1 MNLNPLR
8 RSQLIAPIGV
18 GALYVLKG
26 GVSVIACGLDYWY
39 ERQTHSSSV
48 STKEFEVREY
58 RLEKILKVNHFKLP
72 PDFREGDSVPNS
84 YLTIPFLRFP
94 RWHVCSNCG
103 RMQQKR
109 FIDKE
114 QKPRCHECKLE
125 GKYGLQQQV
134 MFIAMCPDGH
144 IQDFPW
150 REWVHKSSTSLC
162 NGRLKYISTGGGNL
176 DAQKVQCTCGA
187 VRGLRGIM
195 AANDDGT
202 TALSN
207 MLDPDGVYLCRGHR
221 PWLGDAED
229 KVCSRHLRA
238 GLRSAS
244 NVWFGRSHTSIF
256 LPQSEDASV
265 ADLLQILQ
273 TPGPSTTIETLS
285 SAGIPVETIANAL
298 RGNTA
303 ISAFSEAHLL
313 SALNIVAGLSVSADV
328 VNDDETESASFRLTE
343 YDVLRKNSSAEP
355 LLIDSR
361 QLAEYDD
368 DVAKFF
374 SRISLVSKLRETRV
388 FAGFSRVIA
397 GENIPHERMKEMLW
411 KDIPGFDELWL
422 PASVVNGEGIFL
434 QIDEER
440 LVDWESRTGNNTEQ
454 RIALLTDNFERVRK
468 STGWKQKSITARF
481 VLLHTFAHLLINR
494 LTFECGYTSASLR
507 ERIYVSASETTP
519 MAGIL
524 IYTAAGDSD
533 GTMGG
538 LVRMGKPGYFEPI
551 VRRAIE
557 SAEWC
562 SADPVCRELGAKS
575 GQGPDSCNLAACHS
589 CALLPETSCEEFN
602 RFLDRSMVV
611 DGPDGTGVGFFKL

>member
-8 RSQLIAPIGV
+8 RSQLIAPVGV

-39 ERQTHSSSV
+39 ERQTQSNTV
-48 STKEFEVREY
+48 NTKEFEVREY
-58 RLEKILKVNHFKLP
+58 RLEKILKVNHFRLP
-72 PDFREGDSVPNS
+72 PDFREGDNVPNS
-84 YLTIPFLRFP
+84 YLTVPFLRFP

-103 RMQQKR
+103 LLDQKR

-114 QKPRCHECKLE
+114 LKPKCGSCRNG
-125 GKYGLQQQV
+125 GKFGVQQQV
-134 MFIAMCPDGH
+134 AIIAMCPDGH

-150 REWVHKSSTSLC
+150 REWVHKSSHPSC
-162 NGRLKYISTGGGNL
+162 NLAMKLSTGGASLG
-176 DAQKVQCTCGA
+176 ARTVRCSCGVERSLVGVMNA
-187 VRGLRGIM
+187 
-195 AANDDGT
+195 DTDGT
-202 TALSN
+202 TTLSKQ
-207 MLDPDGVYLCRGHR
+207 LAFDDIYFCRGHR

-229 KVCSRHLRA
+229 KSCDRHLRA
-238 GLRSAS
+238 GLRGAS

-343 YDVLRKNSSAEP
+343 YDALRKNSSAEP

-361 QLAEYDD
+361 QLSEYDD

-434 QIDEER
+434 QLNEER
-440 LVDWESRTGNNTEQ
+440 LVEWESRTGNNTEQ

-524 IYTAAGDSD
+524 IYTAAGDSE

-611 DGPDGTGVGFFKL
+611 DGPDSQDLGFFTF

>member
-1 MNLNPLR
+1 
-8 RSQLIAPIGV
+8 
-18 GALYVLKG
+18 
-26 GVSVIACGLDYWY
+26 
-39 ERQTHSSSV
+39 
-48 STKEFEVREY
+48 
-58 RLEKILKVNHFKLP
+58 
-72 PDFREGDSVPNS
+72 
-84 YLTIPFLRFP
+84 
-94 RWHVCSNCG
+94 
-103 RMQQKR
+103 MQQKR

-114 QKPRCHECKLE
+114 QKPRCHECKAE

-150 REWVHKSSTSLC
+150 QEWVHKSSTPLC
-162 NGRLKYISTGGGNL
+162 TGKLKYISTGGGNL
-176 DAQKVQCTCGA
+176 DAQKVQCSCGA
-187 VRGLRGIM
+187 ERGLRGIM
-195 AANDDGT
+195 TANDDGT

-229 KVCSRHLRA
+229 KVCNRHLRA

-244 NVWFGRSHTSIF
+244 NVWFGRSHSSIF
-256 LPQSEDASV
+256 LPQSEDAGV

-273 TPGPSTTIETLS
+273 TPAHATTIETLS
-285 SAGIPVETIANAL
+285 SAGVPIGTIANAL

-303 ISAFSEAHLL
+303 ISTFSESNLL
-313 SALNIVAGLSVSADV
+313 TALNIVTGLSASGDV
-328 VNDDETESASFRLTE
+328 GLDDESETVSFRLTE
-343 YDVLRKNSSAEP
+343 YNALRKNSSAEP
-355 LLIDSR
+355 LLVESR
-361 QLAEYDD
+361 QLSEYND

-388 FAGFSRVIA
+388 FAGFSRVVA

-411 KDIPGFDELWL
+411 KDVPGFDDSWL

-434 QIDEER
+434 ELNEER
-440 LVDWESRTGNNTEQ
+440 LGQWEQ
-454 RIALLTDNFERVRK
+454 RTEEHTAQRIGMLIDNFERVRIL
-468 STGWKQKSITARF
+468 TGWKQKSITSRF

-507 ERIYVSASETTP
+507 ERIYVSTAEAAP

-524 IYTAAGDSD
+524 IYTAAGDSE

-538 LVRMGKPGYFEPI
+538 LVRMGKPGYLEPI

-562 SADPVCRELGAKS
+562 SSDPVCRELGARS

-602 RFLDRSMVV
+602 RFLDRSLVV
-611 DGPDGTGVGFFKL
+611 DGPDSQDLGFFTF